1 MTPSTLGSV
10 IYRVLPPNINIQ
22 SPGFNP
28 YSREVQD
35 LLKTTNLR
43 IHMTKLHTLGDENL
57 LDRLEVKVKEK
68 ENKGKSQVV
77 SCIPKPEFYS
87 DFYFQGMLVI

>member
-1 MTPSTLGSV
+1 
-10 IYRVLPPNINIQ
+10 
-22 SPGFNP
+22 
-28 YSREVQD
+28 
-35 LLKTTNLR
+35 
-43 IHMTKLHTLGDENL
+43 MTKLHTLGDENL